1 MVARVTRLVAEKF
14 VLSTFPRALTTL
26 SSMCS
31 RAIRALESSPG
42 LIMMMDSPDLNSFAE
57 RWVKSVKEECLSKL
71 ILFGE
76 KSLRHALREYV
87 VYYHHE
93 RNHQGKENLLLFPAS
108 DQLPQSE
115 RKVRS
120 RERLGGLLRF
130 YHREA
135 A

>member
-1 MVARVTRLVAEKF
+1 MVFQKGRVLAQ
-14 VLSTFPRALTTL
+14 
-26 SSMCS
+26 
-31 RAIRALESSPG
+31 
-42 LIMMMDSPDLNSFAE
+42 DD
-57 RWVKSVKEECLSKL
+57 
-71 ILFGE
+71 
-76 KSLRHALREYV
+76 V

>member
-1 MVARVTRLVAEKF
+1 MISSF
-14 VLSTFPRALTTL
+14 VRALISAFKARCEL
-26 SSMCS
+26 VP
-31 RAIRALESSPG
+31 ADE
-42 LIMMMDSPDLNSFAE
+42 LN
-57 RWVKSVKEECLSKL
+57 R
-71 ILFGE
+71 
-76 KSLRHALREYV
+76 RHNV

-130 YHREA
+130 YHRETA
-135 A
+135 

>member
-1 MVARVTRLVAEKF
+1 MVFQKGRVLAQD
-14 VLSTFPRALTTL
+14 A
-26 SSMCS
+26 
-31 RAIRALESSPG
+31 
-42 LIMMMDSPDLNSFAE
+42 
-57 RWVKSVKEECLSKL
+57 
-71 ILFGE
+71 
-76 KSLRHALREYV
+76 V

>member
-1 MVARVTRLVAEKF
+1 MAQ
-14 VLSTFPRALTTL
+14 
-26 SSMCS
+26 
-31 RAIRALESSPG
+31 
-42 LIMMMDSPDLNSFAE
+42 DD
-57 RWVKSVKEECLSKL
+57 
-71 ILFGE
+71 
-76 KSLRHALREYV
+76 V

-108 DQLPQSE
+108 DPLPQSE

>member
-1 MVARVTRLVAEKF
+1 MPKLGPLV
-14 VLSTFPRALTTL
+14 V
-26 SSMCS
+26 
-31 RAIRALESSPG
+31 
-42 LIMMMDSPDLNSFAE
+42 
-57 RWVKSVKEECLSKL
+57 WSKY
-71 ILFGE
+71 
-76 KSLRHALREYV
+76 SNAH
-87 VYYHHE
+87 HHE

>member
-1 MVARVTRLVAEKF
+1 MLLSYNGGMPKLTVEGYLVY
-14 VLSTFPRALTTL
+14 
-26 SSMCS
+26 
-31 RAIRALESSPG
+31 
-42 LIMMMDSPDLNSFAE
+42 
-57 RWVKSVKEECLSKL
+57 
-71 ILFGE
+71 
-76 KSLRHALREYV
+76 H
-87 VYYHHE
+87 HHE

>member
-1 MVARVTRLVAEKF
+1 MRSPAAVPSRLDSSSASSVVVWSKYSNAQRV
-14 VLSTFPRALTTL
+14 
-26 SSMCS
+26 SS
-31 RAIRALESSPG
+31 L
-42 LIMMMDSPDLNSFAE
+42 
-57 RWVKSVKEECLSKL
+57 
-71 ILFGE
+71 
-76 KSLRHALREYV
+76 H
-87 VYYHHE
+87 VYHHHE

-108 DQLPQSE
+108 NQLLQSE